1 METVQHGD
9 SWWRQGDDGTW
20 YRWNEATRA
29 WEYAQREEVPGA
41 PPPAADASQPVA
53 PATPYRSPRIAARVV
68 TTLLGAAVVLDA
80 AALVAYLA
88 ELRRWNAAVAGSV
101 VADTDVAAGDV
112 RLGLLS
118 AALLV
123 VLLATIPA
131 FIVWFHRLYTNL
143 PALGATELRFTSG
156 WAIGAWFVPFLNLW
170 RPKQIADDIWRAS
183 DPDADTVSG
192 PHWRGRP
199 VGGVVHV
206 WWGLYLLSNLVN
218 QAVVRSSIDAEGVQ
232 ELRTRALADSGAA
245 VLDALAALAALWF
258 VVQLT
263 ERHERRAAAVHP
275 T

>member
-20 YRWNEATRA
+20 YRWNEAARA
-29 WEYAQREEVPGA
+29 WEYAHREGVQTA
-41 PPPAADASQPVA
+41 PAKSAA
-53 PATPYRSPRIAARVV
+53 PATTYRSPRPAARVV
-68 TTLLGAAVVLDA
+68 TTLLGTAAVLDA

-88 ELRRWNAAVAGSV
+88 ELRRWNAAAAGSV
-101 VADTDVAAGDV
+101 VADADVAAGDL
-112 RLGLLS
+112 RLRLLS

-123 VLLATIPA
+123 VLLATVPA
-131 FIVWFHRLYTNL
+131 FLVWFHRLYTNL
-143 PALGATELRFTSG
+143 PALGATDLRFSSG

-199 VGGVVHV
+199 VGGVVHF

-218 QAVVRSSIDAEGVQ
+218 QAVVRYSVDAVGVQ
-232 ELRTRALADSGAA
+232 ELRTRAVADSGAA

-258 VVQLT
+258 VVQMT
-263 ERHERRAAAVHP
+263 VRHERRATIAHP

>member
-20 YRWNEATRA
+20 YRWNEAARA
-29 WEYAQREEVPGA
+29 WEYAHRERAQPEAPQREATGA
-41 PPPAADASQPVA
+41 
-53 PATPYRSPRIAARVV
+53 TYRSPRTPARVV
-68 TTLLGAAVVLDA
+68 TTLLGTAAVLDV
-80 AALVAYLA
+80 AALIAYLA
-88 ELRRWNAAVAGSV
+88 ELRRWSAATAGSAVAD
-101 VADTDVAAGDV
+101 ADLAAGDL

-123 VLLATIPA
+123 VLLATVPA

-143 PALGATELRFTSG
+143 RALGATDVRFSSG

-192 PHWRGRP
+192 AHWRGRP
-199 VGGVVHV
+199 VAGVVHV

-218 QAVVRSSIDAEGVQ
+218 QAVVRYTIDAESVQ

-258 VVQLT
+258 VVQIT
-263 ERHERRAAAVHP
+263 ARHERRAAIVHP
-275 T
+275 A